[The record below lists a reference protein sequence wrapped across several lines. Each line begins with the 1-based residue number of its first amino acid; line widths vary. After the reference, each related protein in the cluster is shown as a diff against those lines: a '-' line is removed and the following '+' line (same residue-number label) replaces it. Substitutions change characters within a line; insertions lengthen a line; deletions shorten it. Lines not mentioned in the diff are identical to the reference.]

1 MYFRWSQLLNN
12 TIIFY
17 NFFQE
22 RAKLQ
27 VKRRPQSRKA
37 RLAAARMSSIDIDH
51 DPIIQESSR
60 LFSSTSDLIDYQ
72 SSPIL
77 NDNVS
82 DSLNIVQN
90 VIQEPL
96 NSIIDNKTEKNNE
109 AKKNILDLFDDDS
122 NLFESRQEEITR
134 KDYCTN
140 NEQAFCENQF
150 ESKSVNEQLP
160 EIESVHQKL
169 LKAESSN
176 KKQSEIETINE
187 KQQEIESI
195 HNKKDKSENV
205 IEIEENKSTFIT
217 KNTMLPK
224 TSISLFDDDHDDIFS
239 SKSEKVKKSSSNI
252 FDSDDEFEFNQK
264 FTKKTSIKT
273 NSIFGDDSDDDLFSS
288 SSKPATSNLNSQK
301 PIG

>member
-1 MYFRWSQLLNN
+1 
-12 TIIFY
+12 
-17 NFFQE
+17 
-22 RAKLQ
+22 
-27 VKRRPQSRKA
+27 
-37 RLAAARMSSIDIDH
+37 MSSIDIDH

-60 LFSSTSDLIDYQ
+60 LSNSTSDLVDYQ
-72 SSPIL
+72 NSPIL
-77 NDNVS
+77 DDIVS

-96 NSIIDNKTEKNNE
+96 HSIIDKKTETSNG

-122 NLFESRQEEITR
+122 NLFESCQEEITR
-134 KDYCTN
+134 KVYSTN
-140 NEQAFCENQF
+140 NEQQAFCENQF

-160 EIESVHQKL
+160 EIESIHKKL
-169 LKAESSN
+169 LKVEPSN

-187 KQQEIESI
+187 KQQEIEPI

-205 IEIEENKSTFIT
+205 IEIEENKSNSIT
-217 KNTMLPK
+217 KNTMLSK
-224 TSISLFDDDHDDIFS
+224 KSISLFDDDHDDIFS

-264 FTKKTSIKT
+264 FTKKPSIKT

-288 SSKPATSNLNSQK
+288 SSKPSTSNFNSQK